1 MKMEE
6 WKECKLGDILADKG
20 YIRGPFGSA
29 LKRGDMKSEGIP
41 VYEQQ
46 HAIYQMRDFRF
57 FIDDKKFQEM
67 KRFQVQ
73 ENDLVISCSGTVG
86 KVTIISKDDPKGIIS
101 QALLILR
108 VNPNII
114 LPKYLQYFFISS
126 KGYNSII
133 SRSSGSVQVNIAKRD
148 VIESIPLSLPPVP
161 TQQKIAAILSSLD
174 DKIEMNNKINT
185 NLKQQAQALF
195 KNWFVDFEPFR
206 TEEKIESP
214 IGTKIPRS
222 LRMVQIVDI
231 PHLLETG
238 KRPKGGA
245 VEEGVPSIG
254 AENVKQLGVFDFSSN
269 KFIPQEYANSL
280 GKGKINGYE
289 LLLYKDG
296 GKPGTFIPHFS
307 MFGEGFPYDEC
318 YINEHVFKLDFYNK
332 GLNEFAYFYFNTEYV
347 KNWLANNGGKAAI
360 PGINQN
366 DVKAIWIYDL
376 ENPKVKEFAKF
387 VEPLFKQIF
396 SNCKQNR
403 ELSIIRDT
411 LLPKLMNGEIEV

>member
-174 DKIEMNNKINT
+174 DKIEMNNKINI
-185 NLKQQAQALF
+185 NLEQQAQALF
-195 KNWFVDFEPFR
+195 KNWFVDFEPFGGKMPEGWKVGKLSDILCLKKNPIQPGEDTSLPYLPIDLIPIKSLAIREVRPNEEALSSLLRFDENDILIGAMRVYFHRVAIAPFDGITR
-206 TEEKIESP
+206 TTCFVLEPFNPNYFAYAAITCNQDLAIDYAQKTSKGSTMPYAVWEGGLGDFEIPIPDEATAEKFNN
-214 IGTKIPRS
+214 
-222 LRMVQIVDI
+222 IVK
-231 PHLLETG
+231 PLLEQI
-238 KRPKGGA
+238 KQ
-245 VEEGVPSIG
+245 SYF
-254 AENVKQLGVFDFSSN
+254 ENKTL
-269 KFIPQEYANSL
+269 QEL
-280 GKGKINGYE
+280 
-289 LLLYKDG
+289 
-296 GKPGTFIPHFS
+296 
-307 MFGEGFPYDEC
+307 
-318 YINEHVFKLDFYNK
+318 
-332 GLNEFAYFYFNTEYV
+332 
-347 KNWLANNGGKAAI
+347 
-360 PGINQN
+360 
-366 DVKAIWIYDL
+366 
-376 ENPKVKEFAKF
+376 
-387 VEPLFKQIF
+387 
-396 SNCKQNR
+396 R
-403 ELSIIRDT
+403 ES

>member
-1 MKMEE
+1 MKMEK

-57 FIDDKKFQEM
+57 FIDEKKFQEM

-148 VIESIPLSLPPVP
+148 VIESIPLSLPPLP

-174 DKIEMNNKINT
+174 DKIELNNKINT
-185 NLKQQAQALF
+185 NLEQQAQALF
-195 KNWFVDFEPFR
+195 KNWFVDFEAF
-206 TEEKIESP
+206 
-214 IGTKIPRS
+214 
-222 LRMVQIVDI
+222 
-231 PHLLETG
+231 
-238 KRPKGGA
+238 
-245 VEEGVPSIG
+245 
-254 AENVKQLGVFDFSSN
+254 
-269 KFIPQEYANSL
+269 
-280 GKGKINGYE
+280 
-289 LLLYKDG
+289 G
-296 GKPGTFIPHFS
+296 GKMPEEWKIG
-307 MFGEGFPYDEC
+307 
-318 YINEHVFKLDFYNK
+318 KLSDIADYLN
-332 GLNEFAYFYFNTEYV
+332 GLAMQKFR
-347 KNWLANNGGKAAI
+347 
-360 PGINQN
+360 P
-366 DVKAIWIYDL
+366 L
-376 ENPKVKEFAKF
+376 E
-387 VEPLFKQIF
+387 
-396 SNCKQNR
+396 
-403 ELSIIRDT
+403 
-411 LLPKLMNGEIEV
+411 